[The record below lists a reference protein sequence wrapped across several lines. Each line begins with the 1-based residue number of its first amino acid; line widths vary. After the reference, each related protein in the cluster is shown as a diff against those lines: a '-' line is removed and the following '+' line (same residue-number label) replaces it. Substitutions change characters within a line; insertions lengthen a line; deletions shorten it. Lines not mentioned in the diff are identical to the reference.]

1 MPANLDIFKTDTF
14 HYTIASLFPHINYIE
29 YYRGN
34 TTSSNPDAKKS
45 IVYFVDEVTH
55 NFSTIENKIRLNY
68 YTNTQVTN
76 KTIKDEILD
85 FFAVKERY
93 FYNKKIDPLG
103 YSILQGSDW
112 PSYQDYSTTN
122 EWKNNVSNKIVE
134 EIESFEQELVK
145 IEIEATYKNTITYE
159 LEYLKKTENFINT
172 LDQNTT
178 VIVVSQ
184 KVIYN
189 FFISRGFKCIF
200 LNVGHDIIGDCLSLK
215 NILENFNDYN
225 KKDFAYHCF
234 NSRFATHREKT
245 IAALFENN
253 LLDFGLVTQNAT
265 PFKTDDLK
273 TKYKQVSYNNDR
285 FYESRVLDGGNWKN
299 HNNLGERYYSN
310 QVKNLIYI
318 NNNIGS
324 LSNLVTE
331 TAICEWYV
339 TEKSFQPL
347 FCKKIPIIIGAK
359 GINKF
364 LINEGFDLFEDLV
377 DYSFDSIEDE
387 DLKINSVISCNKN
400 LLQQYSCNS
409 SIKQRLEYNRQH
421 YLTTWVN
428 KKIETLVNQLSE
440 LLE

>member
-45 IVYFVDEVTH
+45 IVYFVDEVTR
-55 NFSTIENKIRLNY
+55 NFSWLGNKTRLNY
-68 YTNTQVTN
+68 YTNTKITN
-76 KTIKDEILD
+76 ETINNEILD
-85 FFAVKERY
+85 FFAVKEKY
-93 FYNKKIDPLG
+93 FYNKKIVLSEYD
-103 YSILQGSDW
+103 ILQGDDW
-112 PSYQDYSTTN
+112 PSYRDYSMSV
-122 EWKNNVSNKIVE
+122 EWKNTVTDNIIK
-134 EIESFEQELVK
+134 EIESFEKEL
-145 IEIEATYKNTITYE
+145 ITIDLEAAHKNILTYD

-178 VIVVSQ
+178 VIIVSQ

-265 PFKTDDLK
+265 PFKTDNLK

-409 SIKQRLEYNRQH
+409 IIEQRLEYNRQH

-428 KKIETLVNQLSE
+428 KKIETLINQLSE

>member
-1 MPANLDIFKTDTF
+1 MPTNLDIFKTDTF
-14 HYTIASLFPHINYIE
+14 HYTVASRFPHVNYVE

-200 LNVGHDIIGDCLSLK
+200 LNVGHCEIGDCLSIK
-215 NILENFNDYN
+215 SILEQFNDYN

-245 IAALFENN
+245 ITALFENN
-253 LLDFGLVTQNAT
+253 LLEYGLVTQNAT
-265 PFKTDDLK
+265 PFESDNLK
-273 TKYKQVSYNNDR
+273 IKYKHVLYKNDLSY
-285 FYESRVLDGGNWKN
+285 ETKVLNGGNWKN
-299 HNNLGERYYSN
+299 HNKIDGIYCSN
-310 QVKNLIYI
+310 NVKNLIYI

-324 LSNLVTE
+324 LTNIVTE

-339 TEKSFQPL
+339 TEKTFQPL

-377 DYSFDSIEDE
+377 DYSFDDIDNEDS
-387 DLKINSVISCNKN
+387 KINSVISCNKN